1 MIYLD
6 NAATTKVSKE
16 AMEAM
21 MPFLQGQ
28 YGNPSS
34 IYGFSDTCRKEMDN
48 VRQTIA
54 DGIGAKNTAIFFT
67 SGGTEADNWALK
79 AAMEMGKA
87 AGKCHMITTQI
98 EHHAILHTCQWL
110 EKQGFEVT
118 YLPVDEGGMVKLDAL
133 EKAIRPDTMLI
144 SVMAANNEIGT
155 IQPLKEIGKIAEKH
169 GILFHTDAVQ
179 AFGHIPISVDD
190 CHISML
196 SASAHKF
203 HGPKGVGFLYVR
215 EGCRIPSMIQGGGQ
229 ERGQRSGTENV
240 AGIAGMGKA
249 AEMAFCRMQER
260 TEKEQELRDYLIERV
275 LLEIPYSRLNGAR
288 EQRLPNNANF
298 SFQFVEGAA
307 LVLLLDM
314 NGICASSGS
323 ACSASS
329 KGTSHVLRA
338 IGLPDEIG
346 RGALRL
352 TLSEETTKEEIN
364 TVVEVLKRCV
374 SMLRGQS
381 AVYREMV
388 RRRRRK

>member
-329 KGTSHVLRA
+329 KGASHVLQA

-352 TLSEETTKEEIN
+352 TLSEETTKEEID

>member
-6 NAATTKVSKE
+6 NAATTKVSKD

-21 MPFLQGQ
+21 LPFLQGQ

-34 IYGFSDTCRKEMDN
+34 IYGFSDICRKEIDH

-54 DGIGAKNTAIFFT
+54 DGIGAKKIEIFFT

-87 AGKCHMITTQI
+87 VGKCHMITTQV

-110 EKQGFEVT
+110 EKQGCEVT
-118 YLPVDEGGMVKLDAL
+118 YLPVDEGGRVKLDVL
-133 EKAIRPDTMLI
+133 EQEIRPDTMLI

-155 IQPLKEIGKIAEKH
+155 IQPLKEIGEIAEKH

-179 AFGHIPISVDD
+179 ALGHIPISVEE
-190 CHISML
+190 CRISML

-215 EGCRIPSMIQGGGQ
+215 DGCRIPAMIYGGGQ
-229 ERGQRSGTENV
+229 ERGARSGTENV
-240 AGIAGMGKA
+240 AGIIGMGKA
-249 AEMAFCRMQER
+249 AENAFSRMKEHTE
-260 TEKEQELRDYLIERV
+260 TEKELRDYLIERV
-275 LLEIPYSRLNGAR
+275 LLEIPYSRLNGER
-288 EQRLPNNANF
+288 EHRLPNNANF

-323 ACSASS
+323 ACSAGSR
-329 KGTSHVLRA
+329 GVSHVLRA

-346 RGALRL
+346 HGALRL
-352 TLSEETTKEEIN
+352 TLSEETTKEEVDT
-364 TVVEVLKRCV
+364 TVEILKQCV
-374 SMLRGQS
+374 SRLRGQS
-381 AVYREMV
+381 AAYREMTRRK
-388 RRRRRK
+388 RRR

>member
-54 DGIGAKNTAIFFT
+54 DGIGAKKSAIFFT

-155 IQPLKEIGKIAEKH
+155 IQPLKEIGEISKKH

-215 EGCRIPSMIQGGGQ
+215 EGCRIPPMIQGGGQ

-240 AGIAGMGKA
+240 AGIVGMGKA

-260 TEKEQELRDYLIERV
+260 IEKEQGLREYLIERI

-288 EQRLPNNANF
+288 GQRLPNNANF
-298 SFQFVEGAA
+298 SFQFVDGAA

-352 TLSEETTKEEIN
+352 TLSEETTKEEID

-374 SMLRGQS
+374 GMLRGQS
-381 AVYREMV
+381 AAYRDMV
-388 RRRRRK
+388 CRRRRK

>member
-329 KGTSHVLRA
+329 KGASHVLRA

-352 TLSEETTKEEIN
+352 TLSEETTKEEID